1 MLGQYQ
7 YANSLQNDVDFIL
20 LKLIRT
26 DSIDPVLSEWI
37 ATGQISSS
45 CDIIKKG
52 HHSACDSSQLVFTF
66 DKNILFSSS
75 ELVSLHLYSFFAE
88 TLFI

>member
-7 YANSLQNDVDFIL
+7 YANSLQNDADFIL
-20 LKLIRT
+20 LRT
-26 DSIDPVLSEWI
+26 DSIDPVMSEWI
-37 ATGQISSS
+37 AKGHISSS

-66 DKNILFSSS
+66 DKNILVSSS

>member
-26 DSIDPVLSEWI
+26 DSIDPVMSEWI
-37 ATGQISSS
+37 AKGHISSS
-45 CDIIKKG
+45 
-52 HHSACDSSQLVFTF
+52 
-66 DKNILFSSS
+66 
-75 ELVSLHLYSFFAE
+75 
-88 TLFI
+88 